1 MVYYYLS
8 KCMISYCYYSYIAIV
23 GNLAPQVIVIILM
36 GDTPFDTYLFP
47 WVSGLMISIVTF
59 GKPCS
64 GAKTL
69 GWEHSNGISKNLG
82 MDCYSIDGF

>member
-23 GNLAPQVIVIILM
+23 GDLDPQVIVIILM
-36 GDTPFDTYLFP
+36 GDTAFDTYLFP
-47 WVSGLMISIVTF
+47 WVNGLMISIVTF

-82 MDCYSIDGF
+82 MDC